1 MAHQISGIAYVGD
14 KPWHTLGRR
23 LPPKQ
28 SLETWARAAGMDWT
42 ICETPVR
49 FIAHENA
56 SNDSVLAF
64 EDQKVLYRSDN
75 QQALSVVSKRYKVVQ
90 PKEVLE
96 FYRDLTQAS
105 GYELET
111 AGCLKGGK
119 KMWALARTGKESALK
134 GGDLVQGYILL
145 ATSCDSSLAT
155 VALHTSVRVV
165 CANTLSVA
173 LDNARGAV
181 KVPHSTTFDP
191 AMVKSQLG
199 IAVAQWDV
207 FMARLRELSD
217 CKVKDIAA
225 EKFLRKLICQTDAPV
240 SANERLTQAKALK
253 TIQNL
258 YAGHGRGAELASAKG
273 TAWGLLNAVT
283 QFVDHEKR
291 AKSQD
296 YRLDSAWFGT
306 GASLKDKALAQAL
319 ELVA

>member
-49 FIAHENA
+49 FIANETA
-56 SNDSVLAF
+56 PSDAVLAF

-96 FYRDLTQAS
+96 FYRDLTLAS

-119 KMWALARTGKESALK
+119 KMWALAKTGKESALK

-165 CANTLSVA
+165 CANTLAVA

-191 AMVKSQLG
+191 ALVKSQLG
-199 IAVAQWDV
+199 IAVSQWDV
-207 FMARLRELSD
+207 FMAHLRELSD
-217 CKVKDIAA
+217 CKVKDNAA

-240 SANERLTQAKALK
+240 SANERLSQVKAFK

-291 AKSQD
+291 SKSQD

-306 GASLKDKALAQAL
+306 GASLKDRALTQAL
-319 ELVA
+319 ELLA

>member
-14 KPWHTLGRR
+14 KPWHTLGRC

-49 FIAHENA
+49 FIASESA
-56 SNDSVLAF
+56 SNDAVLAF

-191 AMVKSQLG
+191 ALVKSQLG
-199 IAVAQWDV
+199 IAVSQWDN
-207 FMARLRELSD
+207 FMYRMKELTD
-217 CKVKDIAA
+217 CKVKDVAA
-225 EKFLRKLICQTDAPV
+225 EKFLRKLICQTDAPA

-253 TIQNL
+253 TIENL

-283 QFVDHEKR
+283 QFVDHERR
-291 AKSQD
+291 ARSQD
-296 YRLDSAWFGT
+296 YRLDSAWFGA
-306 GASLKDKALAQAL
+306 GASLKDRALAQTL
-319 ELVA
+319 ELVD